1 MELSLGKV
9 NADICYNDLHIT
21 HSHSLTHILDLSQ
34 KAENIDMCIQAQG
47 IFKAD

>member
-1 MELSLGKV
+1 MLIFV
-9 NADICYNDLHIT
+9 ITIYTLHT
-21 HSHSLTHILDLSQ
+21 HTHILDLSQ